1 MFFPQKAFA
10 VGGSYLK
17 HKGGTCCHG
26 LQVGVVDNMLSLGV
40 FSWCRMKH
48 LKSPFNP
55 AEMERTSMICCRTA
69 STSET
74 GESFF
79 CV

>member
-1 MFFPQKAFA
+1 MTSNAGEVVDHSDFSFARCFFPRKLLLLG
-10 VGGSYLK
+10 V
-17 HKGGTCCHG
+17 
-26 LQVGVVDNMLSLGV
+26 QVGVVDNMLSLGV

-69 STSET
+69 
-74 GESFF
+74 
-79 CV
+79 